1 MKRKKSSGLC
11 LIHQVSDGWIEDSM
25 DGQHVVFEKWA
36 WRDIRLGGRDFLLV
50 PERAVFAT
58 LEGADEMNRKE
69 LLAEL
74 NAKVEEIVKDEVPSE
89 AVDYDV
95 TQDEADNID
104 AMLGGDIARGIVDDD
119 LPDGE
124 GAEEDVE
131 DEKEEGDVEGTEGKD

>member
-1 MKRKKSSGLC
+1 
-11 LIHQVSDGWIEDSM
+11 
-25 DGQHVVFEKWA
+25 
-36 WRDIRLGGRDFLLV
+36 
-50 PERAVFAT
+50 
-58 LEGADEMNRKE
+58 MNRKE